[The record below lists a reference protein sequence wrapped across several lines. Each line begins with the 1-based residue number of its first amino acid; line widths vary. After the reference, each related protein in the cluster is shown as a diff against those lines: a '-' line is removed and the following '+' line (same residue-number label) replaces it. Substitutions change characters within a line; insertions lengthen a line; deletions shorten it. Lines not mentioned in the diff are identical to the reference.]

1 MTAEIPASRR
11 KQPPTHPGELIREI
25 LGEHCRL
32 SISDAA
38 RRLRITRQSL
48 HAVISGRA
56 AVTPE
61 MALRLGRLFGKPPEL
76 WLRMQQA
83 YDSGRPSRASPTTS
97 RRSRRDG
104 RCKNDTGEP
113 GPASPQPGGQ
123 GMLNTDS
130 EVCQSWTP
138 RSVDPR

>member
-1 MTAEIPASRR
+1 MTAEIPVSRR
-11 KQPPTHPGELIREI
+11 KRPPTHPGELIREI
-25 LGEHCRL
+25 LEEHYQL

-48 HAVISGRA
+48 HAVIAGRA

-83 YDSGRPSRASPTTS
+83 CDLWQAE
-97 RRSRRDG
+97 RRIADDL
-104 RCKNDTGEP
+104 KAIAAD
-113 GPASPQPGGQ
+113 AA
-123 GMLNTDS
+123 
-130 EVCQSWTP
+130 
-138 RSVDPR
+138 